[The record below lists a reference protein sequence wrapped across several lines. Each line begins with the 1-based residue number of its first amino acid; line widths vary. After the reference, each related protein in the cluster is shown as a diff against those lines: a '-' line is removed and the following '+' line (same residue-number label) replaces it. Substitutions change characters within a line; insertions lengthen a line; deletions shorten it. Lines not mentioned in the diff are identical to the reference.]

1 MSSPSSN
8 SSDPT
13 GKRSRNDTPLPAD
26 RLIEPCGLL
35 DGSLGRDAVR
45 GGCALPLAGG
55 GAFTLARLIAGTTSR
70 LVPAGDLPEAW
81 RNVAAR
87 LAAVPPAWAGLGPGP
102 VVMGI
107 LNVTPDSFS
116 DGGDHVDPG
125 RAAAAGHA
133 MVAAGAGLLDVGGE
147 STRPGSQPVSPEEE
161 QARILPVI
169 RRLRDVGVPIS
180 VDTRHAAT
188 MAAALDAGAAIVND
202 VSGLAHD
209 PAAAALVAAR
219 AAPVVLMHMRGT
231 PATMASLARYDDVA
245 LEVTRELAGRVAA
258 AVAAGIALER
268 IVIDPGIG
276 FAKSV
281 RHSLE
286 TLRRLP
292 LLLNLGCRVLVGS
305 SRKSFISGVVDAVP
319 PKQRVP
325 GSLASG
331 LFALSRGASILR
343 VHDVAETVQAVRVWQ
358 ALNNDAGIG

>member
-13 GKRSRNDTPLPAD
+13 GKSGRESPRPDD

-35 DGSLGRDAVR
+35 DGPLGQEAVR
-45 GGCALPLAGG
+45 GGFARPLAGG
-55 GAFTLARLIAGTTSR
+55 GAFTLARLIEGTASR
-70 LVPAGDLPEAW
+70 LVPAAELPEVW
-81 RNVAAR
+81 RQVADR
-87 LAAVPPAWAGLGPGP
+87 LAAVPPAWARLGPGP

-107 LNVTPDSFS
+107 LNATPDSFS

-125 RAAAAGHA
+125 RAAAAGHE

-147 STRPGSQPVSPEEE
+147 STRPGSAPVPPEEE

-169 RRLRDVGVPIS
+169 RRLRDAGVPIS

-188 MAAALDAGAAIVND
+188 MAAALDAGATIVND
-202 VSGLAHD
+202 VSALAHD

-219 AAPVVLMHMRGT
+219 DAPVVLMHMRGT

-245 LEVTRELAGRVAA
+245 LEVTRELAARVAA
-258 AVAAGIALER
+258 AVAAGIARER
-268 IVIDPGIG
+268 IVVDPGIG
-276 FAKSV
+276 FAKTV

-286 TLRRLP
+286 VLRRLP

-319 PKQRVP
+319 PKQRGP

-343 VHDVAETVQAVRVWQ
+343 VHDVAETVQAVRVWR
-358 ALNNDAGIG
+358 ALGEDAGAG